1 MVKSDVTTAVEM
13 ASVNFTSRLGGTD
26 LDSGEGKLHFHQAS

>member
-1 MVKSDVTTAVEM
+1 MSMVKSDVTTAVEM

-26 LDSGEGKLHFHQAS
+26 LDS